1 MGVRACGALYD
12 DALLLLWGRGSS
24 RSRSRIIVEGFEG
37 IELAVE
43 AYVVGGEACACVGG
57 VDGEGEGAHLVL

>member
-1 MGVRACGALYD
+1 MGVMRACGALYD
-12 DALLLLWGRGSS
+12 ALLLWGRGSS
-24 RSRSRIIVEGFEG
+24 RSRIVEGFEG

>member
-1 MGVRACGALYD
+1 MAVCYACGALY
-12 DALLLLWGRGSS
+12 ALLLWFWGRGS
-24 RSRSRIIVEGFEG
+24 RSRIVEGFEG